1 MPTLTPPLPSATP
14 LLAPLTVGDLPTFEL
29 SVLPNTPTGRVLE
42 LFDEHPE
49 AIGTLV
55 QGPDRLIGI
64 LSRARLMERLSQ
76 PFALELYTKRPIQV
90 LQDAINPTPGLVD
103 AHDSIPAAA
112 QQALARPPE
121 RVYEPIVV
129 RHTTGRLALLDVRT
143 LLLAQSRQL
152 ELANTEIQ
160 ERRAVAEQ
168 SSVAKSEFLA
178 NMSHE
183 IRTPLTAI
191 LGFAENLLESDLPE
205 TERRSA
211 VRTILRNGEHLLEVI
226 NDILDLSKIE
236 AGKLDV
242 ELLPVSIVQLAADV
256 CSIMRVRAEAK
267 QLPLRL
273 IYASPVPEAIQADPT
288 RLRQILINL
297 VGNAIKFTSRGEV
310 SVIVSCLPHDAP
322 EPRLH
327 FAVRDTG
334 IGMTPDQSHRLFEA
348 FTQADGST
356 SRRYGGSGL
365 GLAISRRL
373 ARMLGGDVTCQSQV
387 GLGSTFTATIATG
400 PLDVVAWYSDPSEVQ
415 LDDPHPATS
424 ELPPFPAGTRILLVE
439 DSPDNQ
445 LLIGQFLRKL
455 GVEVE
460 VADNGQVGLE
470 AALGAV
476 AAGRPYSLILMD
488 MQMPVLD
495 GLSAVRQLR
504 RQGYRHPILA
514 LTANTMAGDQQK
526 CLDAGCDDFAT
537 KPIQRPRL
545 HGQISALLPAVAN
558 AVWPAGLGAGKSPST
573 TSQAADRSPTSGR
586 PGLAVVAGVS
596 PQPSPPTGS
605 PQAEDAGLANP
616 PHPSRAGGSRGV
628 ESAIDL
634 PTALDRVGQDA
645 GMLAELAGLFR
656 DSAPEQIRGLFR
668 AVETLDRSLLKRLAH
683 TLKNSADNLGARR
696 ATQSAWQLEKLA
708 ARGSPEELRNAL
720 ASVETDLADLVSA
733 VESLLRSQAAPRTL
747 SDRPTPAR

>member
-1 MPTLTPPLPSATP
+1 
-14 LLAPLTVGDLPTFEL
+14 
-29 SVLPNTPTGRVLE
+29 
-42 LFDEHPE
+42 
-49 AIGTLV
+49 
-55 QGPDRLIGI
+55 
-64 LSRARLMERLSQ
+64 
-76 PFALELYTKRPIQV
+76 
-90 LQDAINPTPGLVD
+90 
-103 AHDSIPAAA
+103 
-112 QQALARPPE
+112 
-121 RVYEPIVV
+121 
-129 RHTTGRLALLDVRT
+129 
-143 LLLAQSRQL
+143 
-152 ELANTEIQ
+152 
-160 ERRAVAEQ
+160 
-168 SSVAKSEFLA
+168 
-178 NMSHE
+178 
-183 IRTPLTAI
+183 
-191 LGFAENLLESDLPE
+191 
-205 TERRSA
+205 
-211 VRTILRNGEHLLEVI
+211 
-226 NDILDLSKIE
+226 
-236 AGKLDV
+236 
-242 ELLPVSIVQLAADV
+242 
-256 CSIMRVRAEAK
+256 
-267 QLPLRL
+267 
-273 IYASPVPEAIQADPT
+273 
-288 RLRQILINL
+288 
-297 VGNAIKFTSRGEV
+297 
-310 SVIVSCLPHDAP
+310 
-322 EPRLH
+322 
-327 FAVRDTG
+327 
-334 IGMTPDQSHRLFEA
+334 
-348 FTQADGST
+348 
-356 SRRYGGSGL
+356 
-365 GLAISRRL
+365 
-373 ARMLGGDVTCQSQV
+373 
-387 GLGSTFTATIATG
+387 
-400 PLDVVAWYSDPSEVQ
+400 
-415 LDDPHPATS
+415 
-424 ELPPFPAGTRILLVE
+424 
-439 DSPDNQ
+439 
-445 LLIGQFLRKL
+445 
-455 GVEVE
+455 
-460 VADNGQVGLE
+460 
-470 AALGAV
+470 
-476 AAGRPYSLILMD
+476 MD

>member
-1 MPTLTPPLPSATP
+1 
-14 LLAPLTVGDLPTFEL
+14 
-29 SVLPNTPTGRVLE
+29 
-42 LFDEHPE
+42 
-49 AIGTLV
+49 
-55 QGPDRLIGI
+55 
-64 LSRARLMERLSQ
+64 
-76 PFALELYTKRPIQV
+76 
-90 LQDAINPTPGLVD
+90 
-103 AHDSIPAAA
+103 
-112 QQALARPPE
+112 PE

-129 RHTTGRLALLDVRT
+129 RHSTGKLALLDVRT

-152 ELANTEIQ
+152 ELANAEIQ

-191 LGFAENLLESDLPE
+191 LGFAENLLESELPE

-236 AGKLDV
+236 AGKLEV

-273 IYASPVPEAIQADPT
+273 VYATPVPETIQVDPT

-373 ARMLGGDVTCQSQV
+373 ARMLGGDVTCHSQV

-400 PLDVVAWYSDPSEVQ
+400 PLDVTPWYADPSEVE
-415 LDDPHPATS
+415 LDDPHPTTS
-424 ELPPFPAGTRILLVE
+424 ELPPLPAGTRILLVE

-445 LLIGQFLRKL
+445 LLVGQFLRKL
-455 GVEVE
+455 GSEVE

-470 AALGAV
+470 TALAAV
-476 AAGRPYSLILMD
+476 AASRPFSLILMD

-504 RQGYRHPILA
+504 RRGYRHPILA

-545 HGQISALLPAVAN
+545 HAQISALLAQCPITSH
-558 AVWPAGLGAGKSPST
+558 SPSPVRDSLPSHPSQPVFQGSAAGSHT
-573 TSQAADRSPTSGR
+573 PGPAMVGANLSARPLPDSSPKPLETSMPLSP
-586 PGLAVVAGVS
+586 AS
-596 PQPSPPTGS
+596 PDAPHCSPP
-605 PQAEDAGLANP
+605 D
-616 PHPSRAGGSRGV
+616 SRGTPRGV
-628 ESAIDL
+628 EAAIDL
-634 PTALDRVGQDA
+634 PTALERVGQDCE
-645 GMLAELAGLFR
+645 MLAELAGLFR
-656 DSAPEQIRGLFR
+656 ESAPEQIRGLFQ
-668 AVETLDRSLLKRLAH
+668 AIEALDRPLLKRLAH

-708 ARGSPEELRNAL
+708 AGGSPEELRQAL
-720 ASVETDLADLVSA
+720 AGVEIDLADLVSA
-733 VESLLRSQAAPRTL
+733 VESLLRSRATPRSL
-747 SDRPTPAR
+747 ADRPTPAR